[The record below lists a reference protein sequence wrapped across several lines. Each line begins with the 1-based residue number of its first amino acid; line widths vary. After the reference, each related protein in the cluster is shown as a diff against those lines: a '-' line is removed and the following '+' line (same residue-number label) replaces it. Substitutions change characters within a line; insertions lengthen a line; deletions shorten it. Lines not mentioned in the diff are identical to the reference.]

1 MNKQELNDRE
11 KNILR
16 FIIQQFIL
24 TASPVG
30 SRNITKRY
38 DIGFSPATVRNIMSD
53 LENSGFIDHPHTSA
67 GRIPTDKG
75 YRFYVDTLM
84 DIQKLR
90 NSEMGL
96 INKSLETNLNET
108 DELLK
113 MASNLLSSITHQIAC
128 VTYPKL
134 DSGIFEK
141 IQIIQL
147 TSSRILVVITIKS
160 GLVKTITLELNS
172 DLKLSQLDPVQ
183 LLLNERLSGLSL
195 KEIRDTFKERF
206 KDIEEDKHPI
216 IRLFVDSVDKIFKD
230 DTRGEKALITGA
242 KNVIRQP
249 EFENPDSFQSVVE
262 LIEDKD
268 IIIHILEKSGENEEV
283 YISIGSENEN
293 EKLNEYSFI
302 SKKYQLGEISGT
314 LGIVGPKR
322 MEYSKVIAIVD
333 YIAKMISEILK
344 NEKQRS

>member
-1 MNKQELNDRE
+1 MSNEELNERE

-24 TASPVG
+24 TANPVG

-53 LENSGFIDHPHTSA
+53 LEDSGFIDHPHTSA

-75 YRFYVDTLM
+75 YRFYVDSLM
-84 DIQKLR
+84 DVQKLR
-90 NSEMGL
+90 NSEIGL
-96 INKSLETNLNET
+96 INKSLETNLSET

-113 MASNLLSSITHQIAC
+113 IASNLLSSITHQIAC

-134 DSGIFEK
+134 ESGIFER

-147 TSSRILVVITIKS
+147 TSLRILVVITIKS
-160 GLVKTITLELNS
+160 GLVKTMTLELNS
-172 DLKLSQLDPVQ
+172 DLKTSQLDPVQ
-183 LLLNERLSGLSL
+183 QLLNERLSGLSL
-195 KEIRDTFKERF
+195 KEIRETFKERF
-206 KDIEEDKHPI
+206 KDIKEDKHPI

-230 DTRGEKALITGA
+230 DMRGERALITGA

-249 EFENPDSFQSVVE
+249 EFENPESFQSVIE

-268 IIIHILEKSGENEEV
+268 IIIHILEKSGDDKQV

-344 NEKQRS
+344 NEK

>member
-1 MNKQELNDRE
+1 MSNEELNERE

-24 TASPVG
+24 TANPVG

-75 YRFYVDTLM
+75 YRFYVDSLM
-84 DIQKLR
+84 DVQKLHS
-90 NSEMGL
+90 SEMGL
-96 INKSLETNLNET
+96 INKSLDSTLTET
-108 DELLK
+108 DELLRV
-113 MASNLLSSITHQIAC
+113 ASNLLSSITHQIAC

-134 DSGIFEK
+134 ESGIFEK

-147 TSSRILVVITIKS
+147 TSLRILVVITIKS

-172 DLKLSQLDPVQ
+172 DLKTAQLTPVEQ
-183 LLLNERLSGLSL
+183 LLNERLSGLSL
-195 KEIRDTFKERF
+195 REIRETFKERF
-206 KDIEEDKHPI
+206 KDVGEDEHPI
-216 IRLFVDSVDKIFKD
+216 IRLFVDSIDKIFKD
-230 DTRGEKALITGA
+230 DTRGERALITGA
-242 KNVIRQP
+242 KNVLKQP
-249 EFENPDSFQSVVE
+249 EFENPESFQSVIE

-268 IIIHILEKSGENEEV
+268 IIIHILEKSGDDKEV
-283 YISIGSENEN
+283 FISIGSENEN
-293 EKLNEYSFI
+293 QKLKEYSFI
-302 SKKYQLGEISGT
+302 SKKYELGEITGT

-333 YIAKMISEILK
+333 YVGKMISEILK
-344 NEKQRS
+344 NEK